1 MELMVVRQKILSLV
15 FTNHQVSG
23 KQKVVYNVKT
33 LTINDRTFQYQ
44 IFEEST
50 EWGTY
55 QYTEFYDGTTT
66 VTSKKYW
73 LFGEK
78 ITKTIPKLVFTI
90 WNDIEDNT
98 YTKKQVRSWIEHQVE
113 LLDREEEIKRGEI
126 I

>member
-1 MELMVVRQKILSLV
+1 M
-15 FTNHQVSG
+15 SG